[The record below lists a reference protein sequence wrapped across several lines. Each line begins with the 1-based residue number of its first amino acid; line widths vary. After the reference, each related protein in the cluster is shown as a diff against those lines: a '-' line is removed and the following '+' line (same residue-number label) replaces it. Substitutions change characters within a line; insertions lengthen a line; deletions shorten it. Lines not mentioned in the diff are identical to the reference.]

1 MAHDA
6 DASANVHADRG
17 LERLNAGE
25 FEEAIAYFD
34 EAVKLE
40 PGNADAILGRGLCW
54 HHIGEQENALSDYD
68 EAIRLQPE
76 LAQAFAYRGALR
88 VRRGETA
95 AGMEDYGEAI
105 RLQPETASGYEYRA
119 HAWIRQR
126 EFEAAVGDLDEAIRL
141 EPRNSGAHLY
151 RGCALKELER
161 PEEALKSLNEAL
173 RLDPENVVALQTRAS
188 LQQERGEYDRAEED
202 LANAGELQTTDP
214 MKTKR
219 RSLIAGL
226 LQEHFAPEPTDN
238 ITITERVFPFRV
250 RADLQR
256 AVDRLFTAS
265 TTVAHFCGVLQQY
278 SHEGLDFARLI
289 TPNAHDPATSVP
301 PQYEEMDI
309 GEEEPVRC
317 LKNGLWLLSDGE
329 ARFAVLLA
337 PAGSHGMVT
346 GLKFQ
351 VATVNDA
358 EGTRITQ
365 EFFKHLEDSVL
376 KSESY
381 RGKILSLEVSHRFAG
396 TSSGL
401 MVHRLRTVDRDEVIL
416 PKATLD
422 LLDRN
427 VIGFARQR
435 GRLSEYGLSTK
446 KGILFY
452 GPPGNGKTYTV
463 HYLSKALEGHTT
475 FLVTAEQVG
484 YLGEYMTLARL
495 LQPSVVVIE
504 DVDLIARDRTLT
516 EDACDEVLLH
526 KLLNEMDGLR
536 PDADVLFI
544 LTTNRPETLETALA
558 SRPGRID
565 QAIEFPLP
573 DAEGRA
579 KLIRLYSCGLSLQD
593 DVIAAT
599 VRKTE
604 NVSASFIK
612 ELMRRSAQFQIERDE
627 DGAKVTLADIDNALE
642 ELLFTG
648 GSLNR
653 KLLGAD
659 FDEG

>member
-1 MAHDA
+1 MKDGEAE
-6 DASANVHADRG
+6 ASVHMDRG
-17 LERLNAGE
+17 SERMSAGE
-25 FEEAIAYFD
+25 FEEAIVCFD
-34 EAVKLE
+34 QAVKLE
-40 PGNADAILGRGLCW
+40 PGNAEALLGRGACW
-54 HHIGEQENALSDYD
+54 HHVGEHGNALADCDEAIRLDPGLAPAYLYRGSLRLQRGETVDGIEDYD

-76 LAQAFAYRGALR
+76 MARA
-88 VRRGETA
+88 
-95 AGMEDYGEAI
+95 
-105 RLQPETASGYEYRA
+105 YEYRA
-119 HAWIRQR
+119 HAWIRLK
-126 EFEAAVGDLDEAIRL
+126 EFEKAVDDLDQTIRL
-141 EPRNSGAHLY
+141 EPRNSGAYLY
-151 RGCALKELER
+151 RGHALRELAR
-161 PEEALKSLNEAL
+161 PEEALDSLNEAL
-173 RLDPENVVALQTRAS
+173 RLDPENAAALQTRAS
-188 LQQERGEYDRAEED
+188 LLQEQGEYDRAEQD
-202 LANAGELQTTDP
+202 LANASEQQTTET
-214 MKTKR
+214 MKKK

-265 TTVAHFCGVLQQY
+265 TKVGHFCGVLQRY
-278 SHEGLDFARLI
+278 GHEGMDFAQLI
-289 TPNAHDPATSVP
+289 TPNPRDPATSVP

-317 LKNGLWLLSDGE
+317 LKNGLWFLSDGE

-337 PAGSHGMVT
+337 PAERHGMVT

-351 VATVNDA
+351 VAAVNDVQ
-358 EGTRITQ
+358 GTRITQ

-381 RGKILSLEVSHRFAG
+381 RGKVLSLEVRNRFSG
-396 TSSGL
+396 KSSGL
-401 MVHRLRTVDRDEVIL
+401 MVHRLRTVDREEVIL
-416 PKATLD
+416 PKKTLD

-427 VIGFARQR
+427 VIEFARQR

-452 GPPGNGKTYTV
+452 GPPGNGKTYTI
-463 HYLSKALEGHTT
+463 HYLAKALEGHTT

-484 YLGEYMTLARL
+484 LLDEYMTLARL

-504 DVDLIARDRTLT
+504 DVDLIARDRAVI
-516 EDACDEVLLH
+516 ENPCDEVLLH

-558 SRPGRID
+558 SRPGRVD

-573 DAEGRA
+573 DEEGRA
-579 KLIRLYSCGLSLQD
+579 KLIRLYSCGLPLPD
-593 DVIAAT
+593 EVIEAT
-599 VRKTE
+599 VRKTKD
-604 NVSASFIK
+604 VSASFIK

-627 DGAKVTLADIDNALE
+627 DATEVTVADIDNALE
-642 ELLFTG
+642 ELLFAG

-653 KLLGAD
+653 KLLGAEI
-659 FDEG
+659 DEA